1 LPAVAKLVGD
11 RIKSLAA
18 FLGLALQICEK
29 LDISSDEFDTT
40 LANIPLSMGEFVDK
54 LNDIID
60 QCNGHSIDS
69 LEGKRPSFEYLIII
83 KTVTKLCTWMMES
96 KPDCIPE
103 FQSKNTST
111 KMQGALEDMRELE
124 LGMLLAGSAGDTA
137 NYETLSAIVATA
149 RQKMDANVQG
159 RTR

>member
-1 LPAVAKLVGD
+1 
-11 RIKSLAA
+11 
-18 FLGLALQICEK
+18 
-29 LDISSDEFDTT
+29 
-40 LANIPLSMGEFVDK
+40 
-54 LNDIID
+54 
-60 QCNGHSIDS
+60 
-69 LEGKRPSFEYLIII
+69 
-83 KTVTKLCTWMMES
+83 MMES